1 MTIEIIFTQADEE
14 TVIENHNEMV
24 AEKLKSK
31 IETKNETLQW
41 KSTFSEC
48 RKRFYSIIGSND
60 AYFPEVN
67 FKPGGKNYRAVFA
80 WLPSRQEIRFV
91 RAVAKENRYT
101 KSKQWEIIKQI
112 ETHPEKVLQEIQ
124 TKCNADENAKEV
136 C

>member
-48 RKRFYSIIGSND
+48 RKRFYSIIGSN
-60 AYFPEVN
+60 

-80 WLPSRQEIRFV
+80 WLPSKQEIRFV

-101 KSKQWEIIKQI
+101 KSKQWDIIKQI

-124 TKCNADENAKEV
+124 TKCNADENTKEV